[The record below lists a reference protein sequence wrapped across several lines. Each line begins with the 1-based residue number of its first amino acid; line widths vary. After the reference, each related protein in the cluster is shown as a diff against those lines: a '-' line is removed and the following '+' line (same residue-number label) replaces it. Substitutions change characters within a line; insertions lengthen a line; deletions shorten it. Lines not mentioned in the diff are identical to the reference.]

1 MELIAQANQDA
12 LHRLLSAD
20 PVLIDVIPA
29 SEAIPALKNHMILH
43 SGPPIEWADMCGPMQ
58 GAIAGIA
65 KFEGW
70 ATSLEDAVQKAA
82 AGAFEFHP
90 NHHFDAVGPMTGMTT
105 ISQPLMVVE
114 NRKFGNRAYCALN
127 EGLGKVMRFG
137 GNDDEV
143 LARLAWLRDDFG
155 PAFGKALR
163 SGDGIPL
170 KHLVARGL
178 SMGDE
183 MHQRNV
189 ACSGLILRE
198 LAPALARTSTNNEA
212 LAKAL
217 AFIGGNDQ
225 FFLNVAMAMGKSIMD
240 PVRNI
245 EGSTIV
251 TAMSRNGTD
260 FGIRVSG
267 TGDQW
272 FTAPVEMPEGFY
284 FPGFTEA
291 DANPDM
297 GDSTII
303 ETIGLG
309 GFAMG
314 AAPAVAGFVGA
325 GAASD
330 AGSFT
335 RTMSEITTG
344 ENLEWTIP
352 GMDYLG
358 VPTGIDIRMVLET
371 GLAPTINTGIAH
383 KEPGIGQVGAG
394 VVRAPLKC
402 FEQALVAFAESVGVK

>member
-1 MELIAQANQDA
+1 
-12 LHRLLSAD
+12 
-20 PVLIDVIPA
+20 
-29 SEAIPALKNHMILH
+29 
-43 SGPPIEWADMCGPMQ
+43 
-58 GAIAGIA
+58 
-65 KFEGW
+65 
-70 ATSLEDAVQKAA
+70 
-82 AGAFEFHP
+82 
-90 NHHFDAVGPMTGMTT
+90 
-105 ISQPLMVVE
+105 
-114 NRKFGNRAYCALN
+114 
-127 EGLGKVMRFG
+127 
-137 GNDDEV
+137 
-143 LARLAWLRDDFG
+143 
-155 PAFGKALR
+155 
-163 SGDGIPL
+163 
-170 KHLVARGL
+170 
-178 SMGDE
+178 
-183 MHQRNV
+183 
-189 ACSGLILRE
+189 
-198 LAPALARTSTNNEA
+198 
-212 LAKAL
+212 
-217 AFIGGNDQ
+217 
-225 FFLNVAMAMGKSIMD
+225 MGKSIMD

-344 ENLEWTIP
+344 KNPEWTIP

-394 VVRAPLKC
+394 VVRAPMKC
-402 FEQALVAFAESVGVK
+402 FEQALFAFAESVGVK